1 MYYPVYVSIKSS
13 LVSSPLETLS
23 EFSQGG
29 ILLICAKCKLT
40 DPLCFPLLPSGWY
53 TRVWN
58 AKQCITLSPNGGYL
72 GAPYV
77 RGVCGIEE
85 FHKRVIKL
93 TPTHTPFKHPL
104 GMCKV
109 GIEEFSS
116 IWTSLAPP
124 ELHWCVCKIS
134 MYTNIICILRKI
146 FLQTKLLRL
155 ANRGDWGW
163 WTLLL
168 PFIWSFSPSTLSLF
182 GPIHSQIVSDRLSR
196 QSTILLCLRS
206 HSTIDRIVH
215 LTSEPCCKR
224 SSF

>member
-1 MYYPVYVSIKSS
+1 M
-13 LVSSPLETLS
+13 
-23 EFSQGG
+23 
-29 ILLICAKCKLT
+29 
-40 DPLCFPLLPSGWY
+40 
-53 TRVWN
+53 WN

-77 RGVCGIEE
+77 RGGCGIEE

-104 GMCKV
+104 SMCKV

-116 IWTSLAPP
+116 IWTSLAPA
-124 ELHWCVCKIS
+124 ELHWCCCKIS
-134 MYTNIICILRKI
+134 MYMNIICILRKI
-146 FLQTKLLRL
+146 FLQRKLLRS